1 MNVLIFYFTIDSP
14 PATFT
19 FQYFLFL
26 LNNFN
31 WAPCSVIPQCHC
43 PQCHC
48 PISILECNLS
58 CCWSCLLVWYGF
70 QLSAGL
76 VWFPVVCW
84 SGMVSSCL
92 LVWYSFQ
99 LSAGMVWFLV
109 VCWYGMVSSDH
120 QLTVSPVYPT
130 SSQTGHRCWRHY
142 ILHVTQALFDI
153 FCHLCCRHST
163 IVTLKWGDSK
173 QYTLLLW
180 IVAETVAIRYNWSKE
195 EHRLRL
201 GWYL

>member
-1 MNVLIFYFTIDSP
+1 MCSFSTLLLIHHQQLLHFNFS
-14 PATFT
+14 F
-19 FQYFLFL
+19 FL

-76 VWFPVVCW
+76 
-84 SGMVSSCL
+84 
-92 LVWYSFQ
+92 
-99 LSAGMVWFLV
+99 VWFLV

-163 IVTLKWGDSK
+163 FVTLKWGDSK